1 MLQHEI
7 GGVKLQNCDKLP
19 RVYNKKLI
27 KIGASTERVQNL
39 DVQLTMG
46 AIHQP

>member
-39 DVQLTMG
+39 QLTMG

>member
-19 RVYNKKLI
+19 RVYNRKLI
-27 KIGASTERVQNL
+27 EIGASTERVQNL
-39 DVQLTMG
+39 DVQLAMG
-46 AIHQP
+46 AMHQS